1 LTSLSTGI
9 HTITKSTQDFFVKEI
24 IDSHNSYQKLTL
36 AGVGSTAS
44 FVSGRLISQ
53 TVVGGTA
60 TGFAVTYNNTTRELI
75 VALELSS
82 GVRRN
87 FSVTN
92 GTTVLNINDHSPSPI
107 SIGVSAVVG
116 LTTYW
121 TVEFKTDSTI
131 AGTLVQN
138 IGTLPE
144 VYKLHFHRPSIVNSS
159 SHTWEFSGSGID
171 YNALPQNGGQTDPRS
186 EQVSE
191 LGGRVYSSGTNELGD
206 FKIGDSIVAYNRT
219 GNIIFNNTV
228 TIGTLDSIRL
238 SLSGG
243 NVIEEFSTDTDLG
256 DNEIG
261 GPKHSRV
268 PTQLST
274 RSFLNNRLGDFIDK
288 SVSTNAIP
296 NAVVQL
302 NSIGQIN
309 ADLIPPK
316 TVNYY
321 KSSVDGGRTQ
331 LVNYIPATSLVSGD
345 TVVEPTDSFVLITDT
360 VGQYL
365 VLNNSTVYNF
375 LNGDEVVSVTSGGG
389 AIGVVTAPPRI
400 GVGLGTTTLSFPNV
414 GYGTTGLVRGVPLT
428 LNSLVGGSGYNN
440 PGIYTGVRLDTS
452 TGIGTGI
459 TATITVGVSGTVTNV
474 AINTGGYKFAVGDVL
489 TLNNPTPI
497 GGRTG
502 GSNFTVNIATVETRL
517 YLALSNG
524 QKFPGSSALS
534 DFVSDR
540 NAVAISTNI
549 GIGYTVTFTP
559 TDISVG
565 GSVDFANDR
574 IVVGSGHSF
583 VDGDPVIYRSG
594 GGTPIGPLLDT
605 TTYYIKTVGLTSV
618 QLYSTYALVT
628 IKDLTSSGT
637 LTHSLSRVGVNTLTD
652 QITFKNHGL
661 SQGEA
666 VKVTGNTPT
675 GITTGSFYFAGS
687 VTTNSFTFHETR
699 AAALASIN
707 GLLLNTVSLAG
718 GTINSAVGIMTL
730 TEQNVEYSRTV
741 NTSSSDTNNWS
752 LLSVGSLDASNIIT
766 GTLSPSRL
774 GSGTANDQTFLR
786 GDSSYQKVIT
796 SVGIGTTQPI
806 GVTATSS
813 ELAPGGVGVNTSYCS
828 SFTWIYFTWK
838 WKFLYFNWKSRICRS
853 SGCWIH
859 CSN

>member
-1 LTSLSTGI
+1 M
-9 HTITKSTQDFFVKEI
+9 
-24 IDSHNSYQKLTL
+24 
-36 AGVGSTAS
+36 
-44 FVSGRLISQ
+44 
-53 TVVGGTA
+53 
-60 TGFAVTYNNTTRELI
+60 
-75 VALELSS
+75 
-82 GVRRN
+82 
-87 FSVTN
+87 
-92 GTTVLNINDHSPSPI
+92 
-107 SIGVSAVVG
+107 
-116 LTTYW
+116 
-121 TVEFKTDSTI
+121 
-131 AGTLVQN
+131 
-138 IGTLPE
+138 
-144 VYKLHFHRPSIVNSS
+144 
-159 SHTWEFSGSGID
+159 
-171 YNALPQNGGQTDPRS
+171 
-186 EQVSE
+186 
-191 LGGRVYSSGTNELGD
+191 
-206 FKIGDSIVAYNRT
+206 
-219 GNIIFNNTV
+219 
-228 TIGTLDSIRL
+228 
-238 SLSGG
+238 
-243 NVIEEFSTDTDLG
+243 
-256 DNEIG
+256 
-261 GPKHSRV
+261 
-268 PTQLST
+268 
-274 RSFLNNRLGDFIDK
+274 NNRLGDFIDK

-618 QLYSTYALVT
+618 QLLVVAGLLHATSDVPALEVT
-628 IKDLTSSGT
+628 DEL
-637 LTHSLSRVGVNTLTD
+637 RVV
-652 QITFKNHGL
+652 
-661 SQGEA
+661 
-666 VKVTGNTPT
+666 VR
-675 GITTGSFYFAGS
+675 TGSGVELLGVRVHALDEACGQF
-687 VTTNSFTFHETR
+687 VTTETCLKGTHELLTLVDLCERVRSRDRRRTR
-699 AAALASIN
+699 S
-707 GLLLNTVSLAG
+707 
-718 GTINSAVGIMTL
+718 
-730 TEQNVEYSRTV
+730 
-741 NTSSSDTNNWS
+741 
-752 LLSVGSLDASNIIT
+752 
-766 GTLSPSRL
+766 SPSC
-774 GSGTANDQTFLR
+774 
-786 GDSSYQKVIT
+786 T
-796 SVGIGTTQPI
+796 SVGVLTHADGGEIASERAERRQSARGRDRDASDLLRREGDLGGGKATNLFIRHGDAAAAVVCDDSSLCRVEGAEHLPRFIDVFAREDVLVGHIG
-806 GVTATSS
+806 GL
-813 ELAPGGVGVNTSYCS
+813 ELKRRRRDLCS
-828 SFTWIYFTWK
+828 LCGPRSLHLCPLRLDHRTG
-838 WKFLYFNWKSRICRS
+838 LLFNLARDGDRFRSRGWRRSGCRCGTPLNLDDHRRRGSRS
-853 SGCWIH
+853 SGLCSSRRRGLADLLAWCGRLRRSSNRCGSGSDRLGRRCSSNRCGCWRRCRSWRRGRSGRRSLGLH
-859 CSN
+859 GLKQATTLFGQLLRVRHGSLSTLV